1 MKTRNEKATFGAG
14 CFWNIEDIFAKTKG
28 VVKTKV
34 GYLGG
39 KVKNPSYEKVCS
51 GKTGHVEAVEVIF
64 DKDKISYSELLGI
77 FWKIHNPTTKNRQ
90 GLDIGT
96 QYNSVIFYHNPKQ
109 KVLAE
114 NSKKEIQKKSDKKIV
129 TKIKKASDFWDAEE
143 YHQKYIEKQG
153 EKSLLERIF
162 GVRKTFII

>member
-14 CFWNIEDIFAKTKG
+14 CFWNIEEIFARTKG
-28 VVKTKV
+28 IIKTKV
-34 GYLGG
+34 GYIGG
-39 KVKNPSYEKVCS
+39 KTKNPTYEKVCS

-64 DKDKISYSELLGI
+64 NKDKISYDELLDI

-96 QYNSVIFYHNPKQ
+96 QYNSVIFYYNKKQ
-109 KVLAE
+109 KEVAE
-114 NSKKEIQKKSDKKIV
+114 KSKKEIQKKSKKEIV
-129 TKIKKASDFWDAEE
+129 TQIKKASDFWKAEE

-153 EKSLLERIF
+153 KKSLLERIF
-162 GVRKTFII
+162 GVKKD

>member
-51 GKTGHVEAVEVIF
+51 GKTGHVEAVEIIY
-64 DKDKISYSELLGI
+64 DPSKISYENLLNI

-96 QYNSVIFYHNPKQ
+96 QYNSVIFYHNEKQ
-109 KVLAE
+109 KTLAE
-114 NSKKEIQKKSDKKIV
+114 NSKKEIQKKSSKKIV
-129 TKIKKASDFWDAEE
+129 TQIRKASNFWYAEE
-143 YHQKYIEKQG
+143 YHQKYIEKQ
-153 EKSLLERIF
+153 KKKPLLKRF
-162 GVRKTFII
+162 LGV

>member
-14 CFWNIEDIFAKTKG
+14 CFWNIEETFSKTKG
-28 VVKTKV
+28 VIKTKV
-34 GYLGG
+34 GYSGG
-39 KVKNPSYEKVCS
+39 KIKNPTYEKVCS
-51 GKTGHVEAVEVIF
+51 GKTGHVEAVELTYIPS
-64 DKDKISYSELLGI
+64 KISYGELLDI

-96 QYNSVIFYHNPKQ
+96 QYNSVIFYNNSKQ

-129 TKIKKASDFWDAEE
+129 TKIKKASNFWYAEE
-143 YHQKYIEKQG
+143 YHQKYIEKQKKKPLFKRFLG
-153 EKSLLERIF
+153 F
-162 GVRKTFII
+162 